1 MEVTLRIT
9 DPSELSQFGAFLCG
23 FGPSAAAN
31 TAPAPAEVKP
41 KPKPAEPVKTAP
53 AAKAPVTAM
62 AAPAASPEPE
72 SVSAPVAAESEPAIT
87 VEHLRAV
94 TGAKAKENDGE
105 KRQAIK
111 ELLAEFKAGS
121 VSTLAPEHYA
131 AYLAKVEAL

>member
-1 MEVTLRIT
+1 M
-9 DPSELSQFGAFLCG
+9 
-23 FGPSAAAN
+23 
-31 TAPAPAEVKP
+31 KP

-53 AAKAPVTAM
+53 AAKAPATAT
-62 AAPAASPEPE
+62 AAAAEPEPAP
-72 SVSAPVAAESEPAIT
+72 APVAAENEPAIT

-111 ELLAEFKAGS
+111 TLLAEFGASS

>member
-9 DPSELSQFGAFLCG
+9 DPSELSKFGAFLCG

-31 TAPAPAEVKP
+31 TAPVSAEVKP
-41 KPKPAEPVKTAP
+41 KPKTAEPVKTAP
-53 AAKAPVTAM
+53 AAKAPVTA
-62 AAPAASPEPE
+62 AAAAEPEPA
-72 SVSAPVAAESEPAIT
+72 SAPVAAAEDKPIFT

-94 TGAKAKENDGE
+94 TGAKAKENDGAN
-105 KRQAIK
+105 RQAIK
-111 ELLAEFKAGS
+111 NLLAEFGASS

>member
-23 FGPSAAAN
+23 FGPSAATNIAL
-31 TAPAPAEVKP
+31 APAEVKP

-53 AAKAPVTAM
+53 AAKAPATAT
-62 AAPAASPEPE
+62 AAAAEPEPAP
-72 SVSAPVAAESEPAIT
+72 APVAAENEPAIT

-111 ELLAEFKAGS
+111 TLLAEFGASS

>member
-53 AAKAPVTAM
+53 AAKAPATAT
-62 AAPAASPEPE
+62 AAAAEPEP
-72 SVSAPVAAESEPAIT
+72 APVAAENEPAIT

-111 ELLAEFKAGS
+111 TLLAEFGASS

>member
-23 FGPSAAAN
+23 FGPSAATN
-31 TAPAPAEVKP
+31 TAPAPTEVKP

-53 AAKAPVTAM
+53 AAKAPVTAT
-62 AAPAASPEPE
+62 AAPAEPEPA
-72 SVSAPVAAESEPAIT
+72 SAPVAAESGPAIT

-111 ELLAEFKAGS
+111 TLLAEFGASS

>member
-9 DPSELSQFGAFLCG
+9 DPSELSKFGAFLCG
-23 FGPSAAAN
+23 FGPSSAAN
-31 TAPAPAEVKP
+31 TTPVSAEVKP
-41 KPKPAEPVKTAP
+41 KPKTAEPVKTAP
-53 AAKAPVTAM
+53 VAKAPVTAT
-62 AAPAASPEPE
+62 AAPAEPEPA
-72 SVSAPVAAESEPAIT
+72 SAPVAAAEDKPIFT

-111 ELLAEFKAGS
+111 TLLAEFGASS

>member
-9 DPSELSQFGAFLCG
+9 DPSELSKFGAFLCG
-23 FGPSAAAN
+23 FGPSPAAN
-31 TAPAPAEVKP
+31 TAPVSAEVKP
-41 KPKPAEPVKTAP
+41 KPKTAEPVKTAP
-53 AAKAPVTAM
+53 AAKAPVTAT
-62 AAPAASPEPE
+62 AAPAEPEPA
-72 SVSAPVAAESEPAIT
+72 SAPVAAAEDKPIFT

-111 ELLAEFKAGS
+111 TLLAEFGASS